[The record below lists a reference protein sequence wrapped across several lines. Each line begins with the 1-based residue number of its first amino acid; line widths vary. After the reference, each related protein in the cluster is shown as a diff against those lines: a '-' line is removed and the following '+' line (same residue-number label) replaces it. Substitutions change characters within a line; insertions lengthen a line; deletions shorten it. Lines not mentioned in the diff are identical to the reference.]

1 MAGGDRVT
9 RPDENREV
17 KGLSGNVKDVY
28 SASKATI
35 QFSHFRQERTD
46 LIAFDLTHLSDWLE
60 TELSGVLGF
69 AMLRMLDLKID
80 YRDGLVNFTYDAK
93 RFHQR
98 LFRAMG
104 GGDRSRIVC
113 IRNRADTAKAV
124 RDDGALWTRE
134 GKWRSGE

>member
-1 MAGGDRVT
+1 VDLGRQRRERSPFEAGGTAGGDRVT

-69 AMLRMLDLKID
+69 AMLRMLDMKID

-93 RFHQR
+93 RYHQPP
-98 LFRAMG
+98 
-104 GGDRSRIVC
+104 I
-113 IRNRADTAKAV
+113 
-124 RDDGALWTRE
+124 
-134 GKWRSGE
+134 

>member
-1 MAGGDRVT
+1 MSLAAAREVT
-9 RPDENREV
+9 KVNQEPDFQV

-69 AMLRMLDLKID
+69 AMLRMLDMKID

-93 RFHQR
+93 RYHQPP
-98 LFRAMG
+98 
-104 GGDRSRIVC
+104 I
-113 IRNRADTAKAV
+113 
-124 RDDGALWTRE
+124 
-134 GKWRSGE
+134 